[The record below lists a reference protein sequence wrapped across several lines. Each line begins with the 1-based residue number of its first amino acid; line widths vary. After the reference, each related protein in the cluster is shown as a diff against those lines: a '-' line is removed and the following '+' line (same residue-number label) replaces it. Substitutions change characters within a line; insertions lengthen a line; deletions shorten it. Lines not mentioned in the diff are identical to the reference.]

1 MLYGNGH
8 SHSQSPR
15 RLRRDSCLKGIDAE
29 VGKGEIAVIL
39 GGSGCG
45 KSTLLK
51 TITGL
56 IEPREGRVEVLGIN
70 TATLD
75 EESQSELAKRL
86 GVMFQYGAL
95 LNSLTVGENIAL
107 PLEMHTDLP
116 PAQIEEIVRL
126 RLASVSLEGTQD
138 RMPSELSGAC
148 ANEWHLLVQWRCA
161 SRNSL
166 CDEPSAGLDPVT
178 AAEIDELL
186 LTLNRALGI
195 TIVIVTHELLSID
208 RLDGRLLMLDEG
220 QVVFSGSVGEA
231 QRSTH
236 DVVYPF
242 FTLEKHHR
250 DKNHY
255 RSHKQQR
262 RDWQR
267 KRYSLALPSRYE
279 TLPRYD
285 PRISSYCR

>member
-1 MLYGNGH
+1 METAIRIANLRVDYGET
-8 SHSQSPR
+8 PV
-15 RLRRDSCLKGIDAE
+15 LKGIDAE
-29 VGKGEIAVIL
+29 VEKGEIAVIL

-56 IEPREGRVEVLGIN
+56 IEPRQGRVEVLGIN

-116 PAQIEEIVRL
+116 PAQIEQIVRL

-138 RMPSELSGAC
+138 RMPSELSGGMRKRVAL
-148 ANEWHLLVQWRCA
+148 ARAMALDPEILF
-161 SRNSL
+161 

-242 FTLEKHHR
+242 FHPGE
-250 DKNHY
+250 
-255 RSHKQQR
+255 
-262 RDWQR
+262 
-267 KRYSLALPSRYE
+267 A
-279 TLPRYD
+279 
-285 PRISSYCR
+285 SS

>member
-1 MLYGNGH
+1 METAIRIANLRVDYGET
-8 SHSQSPR
+8 PV
-15 RLRRDSCLKGIDAE
+15 LKGIDAE
-29 VGKGEIAVIL
+29 VEKGEIAVIL

-116 PAQIEEIVRL
+116 PAQIEQIVRL

-138 RMPSELSGAC
+138 RMPSELSGGMRKRVAL
-148 ANEWHLLVQWRCA
+148 ARAMALDPEILF
-161 SRNSL
+161 

-220 QVVFSGSVGEA
+220 QVVFSGSVREA

-242 FTLEKHHR
+242 FHPGE
-250 DKNHY
+250 
-255 RSHKQQR
+255 
-262 RDWQR
+262 
-267 KRYSLALPSRYE
+267 A
-279 TLPRYD
+279 
-285 PRISSYCR
+285 SS

>member
-1 MLYGNGH
+1 METAIRIANLRVDYGET
-8 SHSQSPR
+8 PV
-15 RLRRDSCLKGIDAE
+15 LKGIDAE

-138 RMPSELSGAC
+138 RMPSELSGGMRKRVAL
-148 ANEWHLLVQWRCA
+148 ARAMALDPEILF
-161 SRNSL
+161 

-220 QVVFSGSVGEA
+220 QVVFSGSAGEA

-242 FTLEKHHR
+242 FHPGE
-250 DKNHY
+250 
-255 RSHKQQR
+255 
-262 RDWQR
+262 
-267 KRYSLALPSRYE
+267 A
-279 TLPRYD
+279 
-285 PRISSYCR
+285 SS

>member
-1 MLYGNGH
+1 M
-8 SHSQSPR
+8 
-15 RLRRDSCLKGIDAE
+15 
-29 VGKGEIAVIL
+29 VIM

-138 RMPSELSGAC
+138 RMPSELSGGMRKRVAL
-148 ANEWHLLVQWRCA
+148 ARAMALDPEILF
-161 SRNSL
+161 

>member
-1 MLYGNGH
+1 METAIRIANLRVDYGET
-8 SHSQSPR
+8 PV
-15 RLRRDSCLKGIDAE
+15 LKGIDAE

-116 PAQIEEIVRL
+116 LL
-126 RLASVSLEGTQD
+126 RLKKLSACGWPAYLSRERRIACPANYRGHAQTSGTC
-138 RMPSELSGAC
+138 SCNG
-148 ANEWHLLVQWRCA
+148 
-161 SRNSL
+161 
-166 CDEPSAGLDPVT
+166 G
-178 AAEIDELL
+178 
-186 LTLNRALGI
+186 
-195 TIVIVTHELLSID
+195 
-208 RLDGRLLMLDEG
+208 
-220 QVVFSGSVGEA
+220 
-231 QRSTH
+231 
-236 DVVYPF
+236 
-242 FTLEKHHR
+242 
-250 DKNHY
+250 
-255 RSHKQQR
+255 
-262 RDWQR
+262 
-267 KRYSLALPSRYE
+267 
-279 TLPRYD
+279 
-285 PRISSYCR
+285 

>member
-1 MLYGNGH
+1 
-8 SHSQSPR
+8 
-15 RLRRDSCLKGIDAE
+15 
-29 VGKGEIAVIL
+29 
-39 GGSGCG
+39 
-45 KSTLLK
+45 
-51 TITGL
+51 
-56 IEPREGRVEVLGIN
+56 
-70 TATLD
+70 
-75 EESQSELAKRL
+75 
-86 GVMFQYGAL
+86 MFQYGAL

-126 RLASVSLEGTQD
+126 RLASVSLEGTQA
-138 RMPSELSGAC
+138 RMPSELSGGMRKRVAL
-148 ANEWHLLVQWRCA
+148 ARAMALDPDILF
-161 SRNSL
+161 

-178 AAEIDELL
+178 AAEIDALL

-242 FTLEKHHR
+242 FHPGE
-250 DKNHY
+250 
-255 RSHKQQR
+255 
-262 RDWQR
+262 
-267 KRYSLALPSRYE
+267 A
-279 TLPRYD
+279 
-285 PRISSYCR
+285 SS